1 MTPLV
6 EQAIGEGRIARL
18 QRDEKGAVS
27 VLVVD
32 AESGRVLA
40 FLPVADR
47 SREAIGQAIVAARAV
62 RPAVSARHPR
72 FNIDAATEALLNDFF
87 AMNYPLVPAG
97 DNAARDHF
105 HWTRQI
111 QAIDLG
117 RVGAAAPPDHA
128 AGSTLQG
135 PDLTAYAL
143 DMTGYA
149 LRWIDATGRLSTQS
163 RREVFGMSFPTFVR
177 FFATIAATSDSLAP
191 GPLGEAWEAAL
202 RRYSETK
209 PRYTLD
215 ELLRL
220 PRGRARDDENRSV
233 IVLKVAGD
241 QVRLKRSNSPRDV
254 QEIIA
259 EIAERV
265 REWHYG
271 YPFAM
276 RT

>member
-1 MTPLV
+1 MTPLG
-6 EQAIGEGRIARL
+6 EQAIGEGRLARL
-18 QRDEKGAVS
+18 QRDDKGAVS

-47 SREAIGQAIVAARAV
+47 SREAIGEALVAARAV

-72 FNIDAATEALLNDFF
+72 FNIDAATEVLLNDFF
-87 AMNYPLVPAG
+87 TTNYPLVPAG
-97 DNAARDHF
+97 NNIFRDHF

-111 QAIDLG
+111 QARELG
-117 RVGAAAPPDHA
+117 RVAAAAPSDDTD
-128 AGSTLQG
+128 GSTLQG
-135 PDLTAYAL
+135 ADLTAYAL
-143 DMTGYA
+143 DSAGYA
-149 LRWIDATGRLSTQS
+149 LRWMDATGRLSTQS
-163 RREVFGMSFPTFVR
+163 NSEVRGMSFPAFVR
-177 FFATIAATSDSLAP
+177 LFATVAATSDSLAV
-191 GPLGEAWEAAL
+191 GPLGEAWEKAL

-220 PRGRARDDENRSV
+220 PRARPRDDENRSV

>member
-1 MTPLV
+1 MTPIS

-47 SREAIGQAIVAARAV
+47 SREAIGEALVAARAV

-97 DNAARDHF
+97 NNIFRDHF

-111 QAIDLG
+111 QARELG
-117 RVGAAAPPDHA
+117 RVAAAAPSDDTD
-128 AGSTLQG
+128 GSTLQG
-135 PDLTAYAL
+135 ADLTAYAL
-143 DMTGYA
+143 DSAGYA
-149 LRWIDATGRLSTQS
+149 LRWMDATGRLSTQS
-163 RREVFGMSFPTFVR
+163 NSEVRGMSFPAFVR
-177 FFATIAATSDSLAP
+177 LFATVAATSDSLAV
-191 GPLGEAWEAAL
+191 GPLGEAWEKAL

-271 YPFAM
+271 YPFAV

>member
-1 MTPLV
+1 MTPIS

-18 QRDEKGAVS
+18 QRDDKGAVS

-47 SREAIGQAIVAARAV
+47 SREAIGEALVAARAV

-72 FNIDAATEALLNDFF
+72 FNIDAATEVLLDDFF
-87 AMNYPLVPAG
+87 TMNYPLVPVG
-97 DNAARDHF
+97 NNIFRDHF

-111 QAIDLG
+111 QASELG
-117 RVGAAAPPDHA
+117 RVAAAAPSDDTEG
-128 AGSTLQG
+128 GSLQG

-143 DMTGYA
+143 DSTGYA

-163 RREVFGMSFPTFVR
+163 RREVFGMSFPAFVR
-177 FFATIAATSDSLAP
+177 FFATIAATSDSLAT
-191 GPLGEAWEAAL
+191 GPLGEAWEKAL

-241 QVRLKRSNSPRDV
+241 QVQLKRSNSPRDV

-271 YPFAM
+271 YPFAV